1 MKILITGA
9 HGFVGQN
16 LRAALG
22 EIRAGHDR
30 REDHVLCGDPAEITV
45 NLIGRENSP
54 EELDAFCKDCDF
66 VFHLAGVNRPQDPA
80 EFMRGN
86 RDLTGRLL
94 EALRRHNNRCPILL
108 SSSIQA
114 SLEGR
119 FQGSPYGE
127 SKRAGE
133 ELLFQYARE
142 TGAQA
147 LVYRLPNVFGKWCR
161 PNYNSAVATF
171 CHNTANDLPIQIN
184 DPAVPMEL
192 VYIDDVVEAFLQA
205 LRGCGHRAEDG
216 TYRVPV
222 VHRASLGRIAETIL
236 SFPKL
241 RESLEV
247 PKLDD
252 PLTKKLYSTY
262 LSYLPAERFACG
274 LRMNEDPRGS
284 FTELIRTPDR
294 GQFSVNIS
302 RPGVTKGQH
311 WHHTKNEKFIVV
323 KGEALIQLRRVGAQA
338 DGTPYPVVE
347 FRVSGRR
354 IQAVE
359 MIPGYTHNII
369 NLSQTE
375 ELVTLMW
382 ANEPFDPARPDTFF
396 EEV

>member
-1 MKILITGA
+1 M
-9 HGFVGQN
+9 
-16 LRAALG
+16 
-22 EIRAGHDR
+22 
-30 REDHVLCGDPAEITV
+30 
-45 NLIGRENSP
+45 
-54 EELDAFCKDCDF
+54 
-66 VFHLAGVNRPQDPA
+66 FHLAGVNRPQDPA

-192 VYIDDVVEAFLQA
+192 VYIDDVVEEFLQA

-222 VHRASLGRIAETIL
+222 VHRASLGWIAETIL

-247 PKLDD
+247 PKLDN

-262 LSYLPAERFACG
+262 LSYLPAERFACD
-274 LRMNEDPRGS
+274 LKMNEDPRGS

-338 DGTPYPVVE
+338 DGTPYPVEE